1 MTTTQKSVVDMYLE
15 GKSFDVRCSDTLYP
29 MSNGSAPSEG
39 DDGYLRVLDNGLSC
53 PWPHT
58 IYYVHHTSW
67 QTLGRGTEEIYT
79 QCTGPVPLL
88 GKKPRGTACIRLKL
102 INEECTNLPKYTH
115 TCFYHRLSQHMGSEG
130 GHLTGFTHNS
140 TACSNGRR
148 YLEGEKV

>member
-29 MSNGSAPSEG
+29 LSNGSAPSEG

-67 QTLGRGTEEIYT
+67 QTLGRGTEGYIHNV
-79 QCTGPVPLL
+79 QGQ
-88 GKKPRGTACIRLKL
+88 
-102 INEECTNLPKYTH
+102 
-115 TCFYHRLSQHMGSEG
+115 YHYWEKSLVEQH
-130 GHLTGFTHNS
+130 
-140 TACSNGRR
+140 A
-148 YLEGEKV
+148 YA